1 MEVIEHAP
9 YLAAF
14 KSGVFVGKSVFTHVF
29 KKFAE
34 NVVECDK
41 VQEIGRIL
49 LISCRDAIDYFFGNI
64 LQALLVVPNFIEFA
78 YIISAVFSRCCFHY
92 CGKHIVSALA
102 SEIDRSKT
110 IQRRIAYVI
119 NIHKAHKVLSRNVGF
134 ERSLASDPI
143 GTFTSDGTLRK
154 FISQFNFELG
164 SIDTFFSLKARDIK
178 LTAFLSYLFCDKSRG
193 RENEPQ
199 LVNTFKLGFQFLIC
213 VYREERCGNCYF
225 TAAFNGFA

>member
-1 MEVIEHAP
+1 MEVIKHAP
-9 YLAAF
+9 YLAAL
-14 KSGVFVGKSVFTHVF
+14 KSGVFVGKSVFTHIF

-41 VQEIGRIL
+41 VQEVGRIL
-49 LISCRDAIDYFFGNI
+49 FISCRDAIDYFFGNI
-64 LQALLVVPNFIEFA
+64 LQALLVVPYFIEFA
-78 YIISAVFSRCCFHY
+78 YIISAVFSGCCFHY

-119 NIHKAHKVLSRNVGF
+119 NIHKAHKVFSRNVGF

-164 SIDTFFSLKARDIK
+164 SVYAFFSLKARNIK
-178 LTAFLSYLFCDKSRG
+178 FAALLGNLFGHKCRG
-193 RENEPQ
+193 CENEPK
-199 LVNTFKLGFQFLIC
+199 LVNAFKLGFQFLIC
-213 VYREERCGNCYF
+213 INREERGGYCNF
-225 TAAFNGFA
+225 ATAVYGFA